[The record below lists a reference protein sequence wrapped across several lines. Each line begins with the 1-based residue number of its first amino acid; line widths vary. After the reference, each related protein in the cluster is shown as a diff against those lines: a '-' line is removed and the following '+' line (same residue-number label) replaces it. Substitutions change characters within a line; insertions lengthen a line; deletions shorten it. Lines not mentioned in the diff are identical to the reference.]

1 MIVVKMLVVLCQ
13 FSLKLQRIRG
23 LYRSY
28 SLPIY
33 VYLKDS
39 EIFLQKA
46 NFVKNPFVTL
56 PHHIEASN
64 SVKEKGMVGS

>member
-33 VYLKDS
+33 VYL
-39 EIFLQKA
+39 QR
-46 NFVKNPFVTL
+46 
-56 PHHIEASN
+56 
-64 SVKEKGMVGS
+64 